1 MLKFGINKSALLY
14 PAIMLTLMWGFF
26 FLQSLGLFQNCWGA
40 IIPLTPEG
48 LKGVLFSPLLHSNL
62 EHLFGNSVPMAALM
76 FLLFQFYKPIAPK
89 IFLVGWLF
97 VGLLVWA
104 MPPFDV
110 FTGDYHYVCIIGAS
124 GIVYV
129 LAFFLFFSGV
139 FRWNMKLLTISLIVA
154 LYYGSLIWGVFPE
167 ELFYNLNEPS
177 RISWQSHLSG
187 AVVGIFLAFVYRKKT
202 RKKDVLFGSIRII
215 ITKKTI
221 NFGKSTSKPIL
232 KIFRNFLKKRKKI
245 FGNIWK
251 NCADV
256 NKMCIFIFL
265 KYSGVRRNTL
275 FHSA

>member
-1 MLKFGINKSALLY
+1 
-14 PAIMLTLMWGFF
+14 MWGFF

-187 AVVGIFLAFVYRKKT
+187 AVVGIFLAFVYRKK
-202 RKKDVLFGSIRII
+202 DE
-215 ITKKTI
+215 
-221 NFGKSTSKPIL
+221 
-232 KIFRNFLKKRKKI
+232 KKRRFIWEYPNYYNEKDDKLWQKYIETHPEDFQELPQKKKED
-245 FGNIWK
+245 IWEY
-251 NCADV
+251 
-256 NKMCIFIFL
+256 L
-265 KYSGVRRNTL
+265 EELRRRQ
-275 FHSA
+275 